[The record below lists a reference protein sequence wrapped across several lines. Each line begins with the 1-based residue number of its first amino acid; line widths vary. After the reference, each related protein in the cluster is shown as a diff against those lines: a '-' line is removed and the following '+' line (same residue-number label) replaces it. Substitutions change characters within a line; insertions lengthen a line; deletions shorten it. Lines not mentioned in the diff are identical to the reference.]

1 MLWHKLPVWYSEHL
15 STGILQGKSPS
26 GAISAFR
33 IMMFLTGTFTTQ
45 LPRNTLIEVV
55 TPRYYV
61 HPWAVPPP
69 LIFLHVLSLL
79 AVNFSSLGIVFSGT
93 K

>member
-45 LPRNTLIEVV
+45 LPRNTLI
-55 TPRYYV
+55 RI
-61 HPWAVPPP
+61 A
-69 LIFLHVLSLL
+69 F
-79 AVNFSSLGIVFSGT
+79 
-93 K
+93 